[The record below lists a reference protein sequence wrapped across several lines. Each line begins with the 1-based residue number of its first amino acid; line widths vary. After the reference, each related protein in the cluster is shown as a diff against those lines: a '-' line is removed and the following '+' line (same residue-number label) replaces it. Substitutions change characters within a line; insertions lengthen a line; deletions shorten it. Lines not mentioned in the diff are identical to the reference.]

1 MARMGAFLNRHPF
14 TKSLIKVAAYIW
26 VGYHACIIAA
36 LGPLIFFAILSFA
49 FAGDTAD
56 TATVNREVVYGDG
69 FQELLSLKITGPIF
83 GESDESPFAFA
94 GETYGYDIKQQL
106 MEAASDDYI
115 KGIILE
121 INSPGGT
128 IYGANAIADG
138 VKYYKEKTKKP
149 VYAYIQG
156 MGASGA
162 YWAAAAT
169 DKIYA
174 DYGSDIGSIGV
185 IMGPFKY
192 YDKPVS
198 EAGGLFDGGVVTQN
212 GIENVVLSAGK
223 SKDLGSPY
231 RRMTADE
238 IASLQKQI
246 NNEYDN
252 FVKYVSAR
260 RAIPEATL
268 RTQIGGMSYDNKT
281 AKDLRLIDETAS
293 RETSYE
299 ALADAAGIKD
309 DFQVTRTYVKG
320 GFWQT
325 LLSAF
330 SGKPAKQAAA
340 TPSSPCLYSATHLAY
355 AGNVAELCSR

>member
-1 MARMGAFLNRHPF
+1 MGTFLIRHPF
-14 TKSLIKVAAYIW
+14 YKQLLKVAAYIW
-26 VGYHACIIAA
+26 VGYHALIIAA
-36 LGPLIFFAILSFA
+36 LGPIIFLMVLSFA
-49 FAGDTAD
+49 FAGDSAD
-56 TATVNREVVYGDG
+56 TTAVDREVVYGDG
-69 FQELLSLKITGPIF
+69 FQELLSLKVTGPIY

-94 GETYGYDIKQQL
+94 GETYGYDIKRQL

-115 KGIILE
+115 KGVILE

-128 IYGANAIADG
+128 IYGAHAIADG
-138 VKYYKEKTKKP
+138 VKYYREQTKKP

-162 YWAAAAT
+162 YWVAAAT
-169 DKIYA
+169 DKIFA
-174 DYGSDIGSIGV
+174 DYGSDIGNIGV

-192 YDKPVS
+192 YDKPIS

-212 GIENVVLSAGK
+212 GIENLVLSAGK

-231 RRMTADE
+231 RRLTNEE
-238 IASLQKQI
+238 IQSLQRQI

-252 FVKYVSAR
+252 FVKYVSER
-260 RAIPEATL
+260 RAIPEANV

-309 DFQVTRTYVKG
+309 DFKVTRTYVKG

-330 SGKPAKQAAA
+330 NGKPEKQAAA
-340 TPSSPCLYSATHLAY
+340 PTGPCLYSATHLAY